1 VSRIGG
7 VDQRIGTTSYCMSV
21 AAYGRKEIEEL
32 RRGIYDEAECSITI
46 DLGKGM
52 EGTVKEFLKIIQ
64 ANWKIVGKHR
74 IECERGGVQADG
86 WINQQDLL
94 KLQDAVLV
102 IELRDVSSLGC
113 LQAVP
118 SG

>member
-1 VSRIGG
+1 
-7 VDQRIGTTSYCMSV
+7 MSV

-94 KLQDAVLV
+94 KLKDAVLV